1 MNQFWFEP
9 GGRVN
14 FGKKYD
20 SNPLRRRYKFP
31 IEVESGVIVEVNGER
46 HMALAKTKATPIELS
61 HCRACSLFRKPI
73 CELLKCENVRFER
86 LT

>member
-1 MNQFWFEP
+1 MNPFWFEP
-9 GGRVN
+9 GGWVN
-14 FGKKYD
+14 SKY
-20 SNPLRRRYKFP
+20 SRSHYYTRKYTFP
-31 IEVESGVIVEVNGER
+31 IKVEAGTIVEVNGER

-86 LT
+86 LI

>member
-1 MNQFWFEP
+1 M
-9 GGRVN
+9 
-14 FGKKYD
+14 
-20 SNPLRRRYKFP
+20 
-31 IEVESGVIVEVNGER
+31 IVEVNGER